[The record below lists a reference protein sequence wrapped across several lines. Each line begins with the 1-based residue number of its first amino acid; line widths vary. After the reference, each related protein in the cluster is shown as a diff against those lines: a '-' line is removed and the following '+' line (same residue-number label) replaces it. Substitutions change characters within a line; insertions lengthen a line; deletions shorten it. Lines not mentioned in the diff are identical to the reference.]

1 MEIQG
6 LGSSIFPLKDR
17 IQIGERVLV
26 EVLNREGRGK
36 AQLRF
41 AGQEIKALLEFSA
54 EAGDK
59 FWAVVKKND
68 EKGIL
73 LVREKGVD
81 SVNLSFRSEQ
91 SVAQGLTQAFALH
104 PDGSKSSQWTSQQ
117 GLLQNSL
124 QDFVKELIPQWSTL
138 FQEEGGKA
146 IATLIKR
153 LGLDYERRVQNL
165 LSLSPNL
172 QGEERTELSQTLKGM
187 LLHHLD
193 EKTDRGD
200 FKALKVLLDSLTTEQ
215 YLLSNKV
222 SENPF
227 YRFEFPIQHEGRLY
241 IQRLAVKGARKGNRM
256 DLGHCRLA
264 IHACTPTFGEIG
276 LEGWLYE
283 GQLSLK
289 VFSHNPAE
297 LRTFVEE
304 HQLHLQEQLSRLG
317 IGLYSLGVVP
327 MTEAEDFHRFL
338 RGEHQEGVDY
348 RA

>member
-26 EVLNREGRGK
+26 EVLNREGGGK

-41 AGQEIKALLEFSA
+41 AGQEIPALLEFST

-59 FWAVVKKND
+59 FWAVVKKTD

-81 SVNLSFRSEQ
+81 SVNLSFRSEP
-91 SVAQGLTQAFALH
+91 STAQGLIQVL
-104 PDGSKSSQWTSQQ
+104 DGLKSSQSTSQQ
-117 GLLQNSL
+117 RLLQNSL
-124 QDFVKELIPQWSTL
+124 QDFVKELIPQWSSL

-153 LGLDYERRVQNL
+153 LGLDYERRIQSL
-165 LSLSPNL
+165 LNLSPNL

-187 LLHHLD
+187 LLHYLD

-200 FKALKVLLDSLTTEQ
+200 FKAFKVLLDSLTTEQ
-215 YLLSNKV
+215 YLLSNKA

-227 YRFEFPIQHEGRLY
+227 YRLEFPIQHEGRLY
-241 IQRLAVKGARKGNRM
+241 NQRLAIKAARKGKRV

-289 VFSHNPAE
+289 VFGNDPAE

-304 HQLHLQEQLSRLG
+304 NQLHLQEQLSRLG
-317 IGLYSLGVVP
+317 IGLYSLGVAP
-327 MTEAEDFHRFL
+327 ITEAEDFHRFL